1 MREPDRSCRNDAS
14 GDAAVAAPTSPRRRR
29 RMDWLMVLVLMF
41 MYFGIYLIHPFQR
54 FVGSDMITH
63 LKCPL
68 ITVTVPFWTVPL
80 YAVVLPIGIF
90 VLVYMRRRDAYDLH
104 DAILGILFSV
114 LVTGVLTET
123 TKNAVGWPRP
133 DFFWRCFP
141 DGNEVYDRLGNVVC
155 HGKKSFVLDGYKSFP
170 SGHASWSFAGLG
182 FLSLYLSGKLKVFEH
197 GGGHVAKLLLV
208 LLPLLIAYI
217 VGIFM
222 VNDYMHHPQDV
233 FFGSLMGLLVAKLVY
248 LQFFP
253 SPHYHRDDF
262 VPTPVQ
268 SRTIVQ
274 TSDIPV
280 QSRTIVQPSDIP
292 AIAPVG
298 RPMDIEAPAPL
309 ESRGL

>member
-170 SGHASWSFAGLG
+170 SGHASC
-182 FLSLYLSGKLKVFEH
+182 
-197 GGGHVAKLLLV
+197 
-208 LLPLLIAYI
+208 
-217 VGIFM
+217 
-222 VNDYMHHPQDV
+222 
-233 FFGSLMGLLVAKLVY
+233 LLVAKLVY

>member
-1 MREPDRSCRNDAS
+1 MREPHRSCQTVVSGGAAAS
-14 GDAAVAAPTSPRRRR
+14 PTLRRRR

-41 MYFGIYLIHPFQR
+41 MYCGIYLIHPFKR
-54 FVGSDMITH
+54 FVGSDMITR
-63 LKCPL
+63 LKYPL

-80 YAVVLPIGIF
+80 YAVVLPIAIF
-90 VLVYMRRRDAYDLH
+90 LLVYMRKRDAYDLH

-182 FLSLYLSGKLKVFEH
+182 FLSLYLSGKLKVFEY
-197 GGGHVAKLLLV
+197 GGHVAKLLLV
-208 LLPLLIAYI
+208 LFPLLIAYV
-217 VGIFM
+217 VGILM

-233 FFGSLMGLLVAKLVY
+233 FFGSLMGLLVATLVY

-253 SPHYHRDDF
+253 SPYHQEDVF
-262 VPTPVQ
+262 IPTSAQ
-268 SRTIVQ
+268 SRSNNIQ
-274 TSDIPV
+274 TSDIPANA
-280 QSRTIVQPSDIP
+280 S
-292 AIAPVG
+292 G
-298 RPMDIEAPAPL
+298 RPMDIEAPGPL
-309 ESRGL
+309 ENRGQ

>member
-29 RMDWLMVLVLMF
+29 RMDWLMVLVLTF

-63 LKCPL
+63 LKFPL

-170 SGHASWSFAGLG
+170 SGSFAGLG

-233 FFGSLMGLLVAKLVY
+233 FFGSLM
-248 LQFFP
+248 
-253 SPHYHRDDF
+253 DDF

-280 QSRTIVQPSDIP
+280 QSRTTVQPSDIP